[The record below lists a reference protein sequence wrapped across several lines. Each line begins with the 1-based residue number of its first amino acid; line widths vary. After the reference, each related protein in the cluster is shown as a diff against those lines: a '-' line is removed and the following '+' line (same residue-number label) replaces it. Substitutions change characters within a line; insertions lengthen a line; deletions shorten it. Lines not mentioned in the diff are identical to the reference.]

1 MKFGVYKD
9 ARGEFRWRLVA
20 ANGRTIAD
28 SGEGYRVKSD
38 CLAAG
43 IRLVKEGA
51 SRAVED
57 TTAAATARPLVKAG
71 SGREPGS

>member
-38 CLAAG
+38 CLAA
-43 IRLVKEGA
+43 IQLVKEGA
-51 SRAVED
+51 SRAPVED
-57 TTAAATARPLVKAG
+57 TTAAANRPAAG
-71 SGREPGS
+71 